1 MSFRVLVPMDD
12 SEMAER
18 ALEYA
23 LETHPDADVTVLTV
37 VGVPSMLMGDAVS
50 LALETDLDEASQEH
64 AGPVLERA
72 RTIAAEHDR
81 EIDTVV
87 GLGHPARVIVR
98 DADDYDVIV
107 MGSHG
112 EHSADIAR
120 RFLVGSV
127 AKEVFRRSPVPVT
140 SVR

>member
-1 MSFRVLVPMDD
+1 MGFRVLVPMDD

-50 LALETDLDEASQEH
+50 LALEDDLDEASREH
-64 AGPVLERA
+64 AAPVLKRA
-72 RTIAAEHDR
+72 RAVAADHEQ
-81 EIDTVV
+81 EIDTTV
-87 GLGHPARVIVR
+87 GVGHPARVIVR

-112 EHSADIAR
+112 EHSADVTR
-120 RFLVGSV
+120 RFLVGNV
-127 AKEVFRRSPVPVT
+127 ARDVFRRSPIPVT
-140 SVR
+140 SIR